1 MKGAIAAADQMAEYT
16 PLIDW
21 LCTALTRSDNDQPS
35 RLCVSYPSQP
45 NLQQPSDM
53 NLLMAHCWVLVMC
66 DLPSILGQ
74 NPVHQGSQ
82 HIAASLGHL
91 VAEQCIAQQE
101 KTARRTRDPATTP
114 DSYFGGSLITLLR
127 WHQVATS

>member
-1 MKGAIAAADQMAEYT
+1 M
-16 PLIDW
+16 
-21 LCTALTRSDNDQPS
+21 
-35 RLCVSYPSQP
+35 
-45 NLQQPSDM
+45 
-53 NLLMAHCWVLVMC
+53 
-66 DLPSILGQ
+66 LGQ